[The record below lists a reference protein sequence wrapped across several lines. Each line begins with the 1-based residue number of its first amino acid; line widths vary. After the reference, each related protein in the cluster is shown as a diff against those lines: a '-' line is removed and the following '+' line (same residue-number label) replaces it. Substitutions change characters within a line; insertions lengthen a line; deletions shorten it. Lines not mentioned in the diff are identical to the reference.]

1 MMNHHYRVR
10 FQSEEDTLYAG
21 IEDGTDH
28 IHAIADNGSHD
39 FIDRTSFILR
49 EGLCGALGYIS
60 LESTLYPGKFW
71 RHNWGVIKLHDRS
84 DEPIEDLFEKDSC
97 FFILNNKCRAE
108 AVSFY
113 SFNFPKSLITKCLWE
128 DGETTKNELRIQPES
143 GETCGSSENVCWVL
157 ETVTPGAQASQHQNV
172 NHSELLSFIFPFFGT
187 TWDTLFIGP
196 VSAYNHTGSQVLGDW
211 GPGFELWGPDCR
223 APNAALPE
231 AGW

>member
-71 RHNWGVIKLHDRS
+71 RHNWGIIKLHDRS
-84 DEPIEDLFEKDSC
+84 DEPIEDLFKEDSC
-97 FFILNNKCRAE
+97 FFILNNKCSAE

-113 SFNFPKSLITKCLWE
+113 SFNFPKTLITKCLWE

-157 ETVTPGAQASQHQNV
+157 ETVIPGAHCPSIST
-172 NHSELLSFIFPFFGT
+172 SECP
-187 TWDTLFIGP
+187 P
-196 VSAYNHTGSQVLGDW
+196 
-211 GPGFELWGPDCR
+211 
-223 APNAALPE
+223 
-231 AGW
+231 

>member
-10 FQSEEDTLYAG
+10 FQSEEDSLYAG

-84 DEPIEDLFEKDSC
+84 DEPIEDLFVKDSC

-157 ETVTPGAQASQHQNV
+157 ETVIPGAQASQHQNV
-172 NHSELLSFIFPFFGT
+172 HHSELLSFIFLFLAPLGIHFLSDPCPPT
-187 TWDTLFIGP
+187 TTRVARF
-196 VSAYNHTGSQVLGDW
+196 
-211 GPGFELWGPDCR
+211 
-223 APNAALPE
+223 
-231 AGW
+231 

>member
-1 MMNHHYRVR
+1 MNHHYRVR

-71 RHNWGVIKLHDRS
+71 RHNWGIIKLHDRS
-84 DEPIEDLFEKDSC
+84 DEPIEDLFKEDSC
-97 FFILNNKCRAE
+97 FFILNNKCSAE

-113 SFNFPKSLITKCLWE
+113 SFNFPKTLITKCLWE

-157 ETVTPGAQASQHQNV
+157 ETVIPGAQASQHQNV
-172 NHSELLSFIFPFFGT
+172 HHMPS
-187 TWDTLFIGP
+187 
-196 VSAYNHTGSQVLGDW
+196 
-211 GPGFELWGPDCR
+211 
-223 APNAALPE
+223 
-231 AGW
+231 